1 MHWTRSYRIWF
12 FLILLSANLHVL
24 EAQQK
29 NTMWCNTEEAV
40 ATQAHETSELFE
52 REAISIPVVVHIVY
66 NTELDNL
73 SKARVTSQ
81 LDVLNEDY
89 NSLAINRE
97 NIPEKYRDLVADME
111 IEFCLA
117 HTDPDGNY
125 TSGITRKA
133 TDISNIGIARDNN
146 SEYILHQ
153 ESKGGVDAWNPN
165 LYLNIW
171 VADMGGLL
179 GRSSF
184 PWTTDK
190 SLDGV
195 VIDPVYFGRYESSVN
210 PQGISLG
217 RTGTHEVGHYL
228 GLYHLH
234 GTENNDCNSDDM
246 VSDTPSQASPNFGC
260 PAQEPSSCG
269 SADMYMNFMDLTND
283 PCLKLF
289 TKGQKQRVDE
299 FIALRSDLI
308 NSNKCAYGINSPTPT
323 GEDHY
328 SVIYDPLSQSANLS
342 IVETSASINDIY
354 IFDSAGKLVAK
365 QEGYSGSSFIFST
378 QNWAKGMYFCI
389 VRDQEKIKENLK
401 LLIY

>member
-1 MHWTRSYRIWF
+1 MYWTRDYSIWF
-12 FLILLSANLHVL
+12 FLIVLMANQHTLQ
-24 EAQQK
+24 AQQK
-29 NTMWCNTEEAV
+29 SFMWCDAESAYEIL
-40 ATQAHETSELFE
+40 TQESLELYD

-66 NTELDNL
+66 IEDIENL
-73 SKARVTSQ
+73 SKARITSQ
-81 LDVLNEDY
+81 IDVLNEDY
-89 NSLAINRE
+89 NNLAINRE
-97 NIPEKYRDLVADME
+97 SIPEKYKDLVADME
-111 IEFCLA
+111 ITFCLA

-125 TSGITRKA
+125 TSGITRTS
-133 TDISNIGIARDNN
+133 TDIDNIGIARDNN
-146 SEYILHQ
+146 NEYIIHQ
-153 ESKGGVDAWNPN
+153 ESKGGVDAWDPN

-184 PWTTDK
+184 PWTADK
-190 SLDGV
+190 TLDGV
-195 VIDPVYFGRYESSVN
+195 VIDPRYFGRYESSIN

-217 RTGTHEVGHYL
+217 RTATHEVGHYL

-299 FIALRSDLI
+299 FILQRSDLI
-308 NSNKCAYGINSPTPT
+308 NSDKCVYGINSPKPT

-328 SVIYDPLSQSANLS
+328 YLIYDPLSQSANLS
-342 IVETSASINDIY
+342 IVESSTSINDIY
-354 IFDSAGKLVAK
+354 VFDSAGKLVAK
-365 QEGYSGSSFIFST
+365 QEGYSGTSFIFST
-378 QNWAKGMYFCI
+378 QNWAKGIYFCLI
-389 VRDQEKIKENLK
+389 SDEEKIKENLK